1 MKKYLPHTILISIL
15 ILLTL
20 IITKKIDIEKI
31 DKCSN
36 NSNANNIYIY
46 IENKHLNEAV
56 ELVVTKG
63 KRRVDLMAWN

>member
-31 DKCSN
+31 SN
-36 NSNANNIYIY
+36 NFFYSDVM
-46 IENKHLNEAV
+46 K
-56 ELVVTKG
+56 
-63 KRRVDLMAWN
+63 